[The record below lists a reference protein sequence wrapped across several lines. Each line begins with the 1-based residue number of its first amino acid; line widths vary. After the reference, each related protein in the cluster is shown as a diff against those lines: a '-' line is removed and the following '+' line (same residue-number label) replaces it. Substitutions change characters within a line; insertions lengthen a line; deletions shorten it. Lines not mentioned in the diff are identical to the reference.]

1 MQSPSSQQR
10 FSTFR
15 EAFCHA
21 SGCEGEGYYQRAFV
35 AGVSPWR
42 RFYVVPVFWIFPG
55 LFEMDLHI
63 IDYLGD
69 TRTKSEFSGV
79 VDEFHKAV
87 HVSKGI
93 SKRVLG
99 LRMSGATLVAL
110 RDRLDPLMEPRA

>member
-1 MQSPSSQQR
+1 MSSSSPQHR
-10 FSTFR
+10 FQTFR
-15 EAFCHA
+15 DAFCHA
-21 SGCEGEGYYQRAFV
+21 VGCAPDDYLARAFV
-35 AGVSPWR
+35 WGVSPWR
-42 RFYVVPVFWIFPG
+42 RVYVVPVFWVFPG

-110 RDRLDPLMEPRA
+110 RDRLDPLMAPRS